1 MTDTVRVPR
10 ADPDTIWL
18 EPSCCADPIHGRQ
31 WCEDNAFPVC
41 ENGCKPVKYIR
52 ADLAASPQG
61 EGDWIKHDGGPNPV
75 PGKMVE
81 VKFRSGKTQER
92 LSDHYLDCWGQRPP
106 TMADIIAY
114 RVTEGVKP

>member
-10 ADPDTIWL
+10 ADPDVIWL

-31 WCEDNAFPVC
+31 WCEDDAFPVC

-61 EGDWIKHDGGPNPV
+61 EDGWITHDGGPNPV
-75 PGKMVE
+75 PGKMVD
-81 VKFRSGKTQER
+81 VTLRSGEVLGNQDA
-92 LSDHYLDCWGQRPP
+92 SDECWQHVWGQS
-106 TMADIIAY
+106 DIIAY